1 MLPAKDVGGTGAGWD
16 MARGPGRF
24 HRAAFALGVAGVLA
38 LAGGLRLAALG
49 AEFWFDEVWSWEL
62 ARSAGPA
69 WRAFFGLRHD
79 NNHPLNTLFL
89 SCCPEGLP
97 WAWYRAHSLA
107 AGVLSV
113 GLAVLVARA
122 WGRAEA

>member
-1 MLPAKDVGGTGAGWD
+1 

-107 AGVLSV
+107 AGPGVNPL
-113 GLAVLVARA
+113 GDEALADLGSWWSDGPCVA
-122 WGRAEA
+122 